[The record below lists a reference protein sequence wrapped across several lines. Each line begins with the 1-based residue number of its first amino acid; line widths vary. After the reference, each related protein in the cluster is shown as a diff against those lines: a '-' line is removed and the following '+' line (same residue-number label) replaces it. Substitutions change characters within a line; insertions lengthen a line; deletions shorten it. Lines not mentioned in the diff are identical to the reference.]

1 MKQADKILCWLLGL
15 LCFIMIGCSHT
26 KHMTGIP
33 NNQSIRSRIKI
44 KKDIPTASI
53 QTEQVVADELVTFAE
68 TLVGTKYHYGG
79 TRRETGFD
87 CSGFLWFVFN
97 HFGIKVP
104 RTAAGYSFA
113 GKEVDIED
121 SKRGDL
127 ILFTG
132 SDPKQQVVGHIGIIT
147 NNQNNKI
154 TFIHAA
160 SGGNK
165 GVMFSQMSEYFVT
178 RFVKVN
184 RIFKF

>member
-1 MKQADKILCWLLGL
+1 MKQFDKYFFGIMVILSFLT
-15 LCFIMIGCSHT
+15 IGCSNT
-26 KHMTGIP
+26 KHITGIP
-33 NNQSIRSRIKI
+33 NNQTIRSRIKI
-44 KKDIPTASI
+44 KKDISTFII
-53 QTEQVVADELVTFAE
+53 QTKNVEPDELVAFAE

-104 RTAAGYSFA
+104 RTAAGYGFA
-113 GKEVDIED
+113 GKEVDIEN

-132 SDPKQQVVGHIGIIT
+132 SDPAKAVVGHIGIIT
-147 NNQNNKI
+147 NNEKNKI

-184 RIFKF
+184 RIFNF